1 MNMSENL
8 LGIFPKLIPRN
19 IHSKTTSYICM
30 EILLGT
36 NAECTRNFFGFF
48 PLEKKL
54 NPKAGFR
61 SELFAFR
68 VNLFFFHQTV

>member
-36 NAECTRNFFGFF
+36 NAECTRNFSHGIIPTFF
-48 PLEKKL
+48 WIFSSGKKI
-54 NPKAGFR
+54 K
-61 SELFAFR
+61 S
-68 VNLFFFHQTV
+68 